1 MSSNSQFKGKYAGLV
16 IRRGSRRSIVAV
28 GHKILR
34 VIYAMLKHKKPYQ
47 DPHIDY
53 ERLVV
58 EKNAPRWLRA
68 LEQYGY
74 LPSVTAS

>member
-1 MSSNSQFKGKYAGLV
+1 MTSSQFKGKYTGLV

-34 VIYAMLKHKKPYQ
+34 IIYAMLKHKKPYQ

-58 EKNAPRWLRA
+58 EKNAPRWLQA
-68 LEQYGY
+68 LERYGY
-74 LPSVTAS
+74 LHKQTA

>member
-1 MSSNSQFKGKYAGLV
+1 MTNNSQFKGKYAGLV

-34 VIYAMLKHKKPYQ
+34 IIYAMLKHKKPYQ

-58 EKNAPRWLRA
+58 EKNAPRWLQA
-68 LEQYGY
+68 LERYGY
-74 LPSVTAS
+74 LHTQSA